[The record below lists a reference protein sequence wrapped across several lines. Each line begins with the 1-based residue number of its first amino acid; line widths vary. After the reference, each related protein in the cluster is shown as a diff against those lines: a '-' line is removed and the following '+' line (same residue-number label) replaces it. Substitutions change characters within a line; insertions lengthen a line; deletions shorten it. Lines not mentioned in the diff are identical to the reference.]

1 MRASIPVNAG
11 ALVVAAQQEKILG
24 VLNLVGHEQ
33 ADGLQRVLSPGKRG
47 QIHAEYERI
56 SFELEPKR
64 VKNSHV
70 LNKSG
75 ANRLRRL
82 REKNWI
88 PLSLSGLARKRERP
102 FSGGIV
108 MRLTT
113 FYCQLFFQMKKLCSS
128 RQSGV
133 LSQGLKNSGDSWCAF

>member
-113 FYCQLFFQMKKLCSS
+113 FYCQLFSKC
-128 RQSGV
+128 RNCV
-133 LSQGLKNSGDSWCAF
+133 LLGRAEFSLKD